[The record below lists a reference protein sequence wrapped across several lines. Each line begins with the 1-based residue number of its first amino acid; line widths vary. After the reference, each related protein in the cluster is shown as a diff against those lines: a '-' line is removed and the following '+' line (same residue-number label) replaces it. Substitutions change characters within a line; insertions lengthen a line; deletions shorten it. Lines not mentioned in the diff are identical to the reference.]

1 MNRAPS
7 EEAAPKGTVPTQ
19 DRFEIIQLLK
29 EIEMKTSKILAAA
42 ALSLLAVAGVAQAET
57 YDGVLTVNSTLSR
70 SEVASQGVVAARSEN
85 VAATAYGQGVQAPL
99 VASAPRATI
108 RTEAVA
114 AAHDPLWNL
123 DRKAFVNS
131 TIPSQYKRTHMSFTR
146 QAAL

>member
-1 MNRAPS
+1 MN
-7 EEAAPKGTVPTQ
+7 
-19 DRFEIIQLLK
+19 
-29 EIEMKTSKILAAA
+29 TSKIIAAA

-57 YDGVLTVNSTLSR
+57 YDGVLTVHSTLSR

-85 VAATAYGQGVQAPL
+85 VAATAYGQGVQPQL
-99 VASAPRATI
+99 LASAPRATI
-108 RTEAVA
+108 RAEAVA